1 MSIFAQNLIAWQKC
15 HGRNDL
21 PWQVKDPYVRWLSE
35 VMLQQTQVTT
45 VLGYFDR
52 FIKRFPTIESLAS
65 AHEDEVMQYWAGLGY
80 YSRARNLHRCAKEI
94 VEHHQGQFPQSR
106 EALEALPGI
115 GRSTA
120 AAIVAFAFDAR
131 ETILDGNVKRVLA
144 RYLAVEGAPNQTA
157 VTKVLWNQ
165 AQALVPD
172 GEMTAY
178 IQGLMDL
185 GALICTRTPQCDRC
199 PVAEHCQARLQG
211 RQLELPT
218 PNPKK
223 NRPQR
228 TRTFLI
234 LWQEDRVWVEKR
246 LQKGVWQGLY
256 CLPEFEG
263 ELDEELAEQ
272 QAVQLGF
279 DVRNAK
285 VLPSLIHDFSHYR
298 LVMNPIA
305 VNIKK
310 APMSDENH
318 LFIEADHR
326 AQVGLPTPIETILSN
341 FFGS

>member
-1 MSIFAQNLIAWQKC
+1 MSIFARNLIEWQKS

-52 FIKRFPTIESLAS
+52 FIKRFPTVESLAD

-94 VEHHQGQFPQSR
+94 VEHHQGQFPQTR

-120 AAIVAFAFDAR
+120 AAIAAFAFDAR

-144 RYLAVEGAPNQTA
+144 RYLAVEGAPTLTA
-157 VTKVLWNQ
+157 VTKELWNK

-172 GEMTAY
+172 AEMTAY

-185 GALICTRTPQCDRC
+185 GALVCTRTPQCERC
-199 PVAEHCQARLQG
+199 PVAEHCQARQQG

-223 NRPQR
+223 TRPQR
-228 TRTFLI
+228 TRTFLL

-256 CLPEFEG
+256 CLPELEG
-263 ELDEELAEQ
+263 ELDDELAEQ
-272 QAVQLGF
+272 EAVRLGF
-279 DVRNAK
+279 EVRNAK

-298 LVMNPIA
+298 LVMNLVA

-310 APMSDENH
+310 APMSDEHH
-318 LFIEADHR
+318 LFIEASHR
-326 AQVGLPTPIETILSN
+326 DQVGLPTPIDTILSK
-341 FFGS
+341 FFTT